1 MNTIMEGRPPA
12 CIYISCEAKYRSQ
25 LQDMVTNGQLFG
37 PSQLSDPKQWV
48 WLVFSDHS
56 WDIETMLKMINKSD
70 CVIVYFQPSD
80 DIGHSL
86 IEIGAFLALRKEVI
100 ISGAGTNL
108 VLEKILQSSK
118 CIARE
123 NFTDAINYSRS
134 LYYQ

>member
-12 CIYISCEAKYRSQ
+12 CIYISCDPKYRSM
-25 LQDMVTNGQLFG
+25 LQDTVTNGQLFG
-37 PSQLSDPKQWV
+37 PSQPADFKQWL
-48 WLVFSDHS
+48 WLIFSDHS
-56 WDIETMLKMINKSD
+56 WDMETMLKMINKSD

-86 IEIGAFLALRKEVI
+86 IEIGAFLALKKEII
-100 ISGAGTNL
+100 ISGAGTNAL
-108 VLEKILQSSK
+108 LEKTLASSK